1 MNLAFH
7 VPAYGKLEKLKN
19 TFYLLSSVAVWS
31 TKK

>member
-1 MNLAFH
+1 MNLTFH

-19 TFYLLSSVAVWS
+19 TYLLSSVAVWS